1 MRLMSTMPASVE
13 QTPWVIVAGG
23 FHHHG
28 GMDRA
33 NAALAAYLLESGVP
47 VHLVGHEIDPRFVAD
62 PLVTVHVV
70 PRPRG
75 LPGLSDRLLGRT
87 GSQVA
92 RQIVERYPHAR
103 VVVNGGNCEWPDIN
117 WVHAVHAAW
126 PVVDG
131 GAPWWSRC
139 RNRWLKA
146 AAVQRERTSL
156 QRAGLVIANSDTT
169 RRALIERVG
178 VTPGRIR
185 TVYLGSDPSW
195 NAVGAEER
203 AAAVAALRLP
213 PDRPVVLFVGA
224 MGTDVNKGFD
234 VLWRSWLELTAS
246 GRWDASLVVAG
257 DGWRLAGW
265 RAEAARSAA
274 AGSVRFLGFTPD
286 IRDVLAAGD
295 LLVSPVR
302 YESYGLNV
310 HEALCRGLAVM
321 VTRSAGVV
329 ERFEDSM
336 REALLP
342 DGIAPPQVA
351 ERLRSWRTDV
361 QGWRARAAA
370 TGARLRARSW
380 ADMAAELVAVAQ
392 GTPERASA

>member
-1 MRLMSTMPASVE
+1 MRRSVE
-13 QTPWVIVAGG
+13 RAPWVIVAGG
-23 FHHHG
+23 FHQHG

-47 VHLVGHEIDPRFVAD
+47 VHLVGHEIDPGFVEDSRA
-62 PLVTVHVV
+62 TVHVV

-75 LPGLSDRLLGRT
+75 LPGLSERLLGRT
-87 GSQVA
+87 GSRVA
-92 RQIVERYPHAR
+92 RTVVARYPDAR
-103 VVVNGGNCEWPDIN
+103 VVVNGGNCTWPDIN

-126 PVVDG
+126 PVVDA
-131 GAPWWSRC
+131 GAPWWSRY
-139 RNRWLKA
+139 RNRRLKA
-146 AAVQRERTSL
+146 AAVQQERTSL
-156 QRAGLVIANSDTT
+156 QQAGLVIANSETT
-169 RRALIERVG
+169 RRALIERIG
-178 VTPGRIR
+178 VAAGTIR
-185 TVYLGSDPSW
+185 TVYLGSDPAWS
-195 NAVGAEER
+195 AAGAEER
-203 AAAVAALRLP
+203 AAARAALQLP

-224 MGTDVNKGFD
+224 LGTDINKGFD

-246 GRWDASLVVAG
+246 RRWDASLVVAG
-257 DGWRLAGW
+257 DGWRVPGW

-274 AGSVRFLGFTPD
+274 AASVRFLGFTPD
-286 IRDVLAAGD
+286 VRTVLAAGD

-329 ERFEDSM
+329 ERFDDSMM

-342 DGIAPPQVA
+342 GGIAPAQLA
-351 ERLRSWRTDV
+351 ERLRSWRSDV
-361 QGWRARAAA
+361 QGWRTRAAA

-380 ADMAAELVAVAQ
+380 SDMAAELLAVAQ
-392 GTPERASA
+392 RTPDKASA

>member
-1 MRLMSTMPASVE
+1 
-13 QTPWVIVAGG
+13 
-23 FHHHG
+23 
-28 GMDRA
+28 MDRA
-33 NAALAAYLLESGVP
+33 NAALAAHLLESGVP
-47 VHLVGHEIDPRFVAD
+47 VHLVGHEIDPRFVED
-62 PLVTVHVV
+62 PLATVHVV

-75 LPGLSDRLLGRT
+75 LPGLSERLLGRT

-92 RQIVERYPHAR
+92 RTTVAR
-103 VVVNGGNCEWPDIN
+103 HPPAHVVVNGGNCEWPDIN

-126 PVVDG
+126 PVVDA
-131 GAPWWSRC
+131 GAPWWSRY
-139 RNRWLKA
+139 RHRWLKA
-146 AAVQRERTSL
+146 AAVRRERTSL
-156 QRAGLVIANSDTT
+156 QQARLVIANSDTT
-169 RRALIERVG
+169 RRALIERAG

-195 NAVGAEER
+195 NAAGPEER
-203 AAAVAALRLP
+203 AAALAALQLP
-213 PDRPVVLFVGA
+213 PNRPVVLFVGA
-224 MGTDVNKGFD
+224 MGTDLNKGFD

-257 DGWRLAGW
+257 DGRRLPAW
-265 RAEAARSAA
+265 RAEAARSAGA
-274 AGSVRFLGFTPD
+274 RSVRFLGFTPE
-286 IRDVLAAGD
+286 IHDVLAAGD

-321 VTRSAGVV
+321 VTRSAGVT
-329 ERFEDSM
+329 ERFDDSM

-342 DGIAPPQVA
+342 DGIAPAQLS
-351 ERLRSWRTDV
+351 ERLRAWRTDV
-361 QGWRARAAA
+361 QGWRTRAAA

>member
-1 MRLMSTMPASVE
+1 MPAPVE
-13 QTPWVIVAGG
+13 RTPWVIVAGG
-23 FHHHG
+23 FHQHG

-47 VHLVGHEIDPRFVAD
+47 VHLVGHEIDPGFVKD
-62 PLVTVHVV
+62 PLATVHVV

-75 LPGLSDRLLGRT
+75 LPGLSERLLGRT

-92 RQIVERYPHAR
+92 RTTVARHPHAR
-103 VVVNGGNCEWPDIN
+103 VVVNGGNCEWPDLN

-126 PVVDG
+126 PVVDA
-131 GAPWWSRC
+131 GAPWWSRL

-156 QRAGLVIANSDTT
+156 QQAGLVIANSDTT

-195 NAVGAEER
+195 HAARAEER
-203 AAAVAALRLP
+203 AAALAALQLP

-224 MGTDVNKGFD
+224 MGTDINKGFD

-257 DGWRLAGW
+257 DGWRLPGW
-265 RAEAARSAA
+265 RAEAARSAG
-274 AGSVRFLGFTPD
+274 AGRIRFVGFTPE
-286 IRDVLAAGD
+286 IHDVLAAGD

-310 HEALCRGLAVM
+310 HEALCRGLGVM
-321 VTRSAGVV
+321 VTRSAGVA
-329 ERFEDSM
+329 ERFDDSM

-342 DGIAPPQVA
+342 DGIAPAQLA
-351 ERLRSWRTDV
+351 ERLGAWRTDV
-361 QGWRARAAA
+361 EGWRTRAAA